1 MKSPAFSYYEAK
13 DLADAIN
20 IKKTDDDAVIL
31 AGGQSLLPTLNMRLS
46 NPSVLIDI
54 GNINE
59 LKKIKVEESHLIIG
73 AMCSHSQLMNDSAV
87 NEKLP
92 IFNKILSQIAHP
104 AIRNKGTHGGSIA
117 YGDPAAELPAFAV
130 LVNAEIILSGP
141 DGERTVS
148 AKDFYKGLFET
159 AINSDEILTSVKYPI
174 NFKDTKLFFDEVTR
188 RHGDYAMA
196 GLVGSIKQK
205 NKINNEINLVF
216 FGTGDKP
223 NEAPKT
229 CEYLL
234 NNEYNYSDIK
244 DILKT
249 DIDFASDVSSS
260 SDMKAHLSAI
270 LVGRMIKE
278 LK

>member
-20 IKKTDDDAVIL
+20 VKKTDDDAVIL

-54 GNINE
+54 G
-59 LKKIKVEESHLIIG
+59 KIKELREIKIEDGYLSIG
-73 AMCSHSQLMNDSAV
+73 AMSSHSNVMSNKDV
-87 NEKLP
+87 NEVLP
-92 IFNKILSQIAHP
+92 ILCKILSQVAHP
-104 AIRNKGTHGGSIA
+104 AIRNKGTHGGSVA

-130 LVNAEIILSGP
+130 LVDAQIVLSGSS
-141 DGERTVS
+141 GERIVS
-148 AKDFYKGLFET
+148 AKEFYKGLFET
-159 AINSDEILTSVKYPI
+159 SINPDEILTSVKYPI
-174 NFKDTKLFFDEVTR
+174 NQSNKKLFFDEITR

-205 NKINNEINLVF
+205 SNINEEINLVF

-234 NNEYNYSDIK
+234 KNEYNYSNIK
-244 DILKT
+244 DILKN
-249 DIDFASDVSSS
+249 DIEFASDISSS

-270 LVGRMIKE
+270 LVGRMMKE
-278 LK
+278 LN

>member
-54 GNINE
+54 G
-59 LKKIKVEESHLIIG
+59 KIKELREIKIEGGYLSIG
-73 AMCSHSQLMNDSAV
+73 AMSSHSKVMSNKDV
-87 NEKLP
+87 NEVLP
-92 IFNKILSQIAHP
+92 ILCKILSQVAHP
-104 AIRNKGTHGGSIA
+104 AIRNKGTHGGSVA

-130 LVNAEIILSGP
+130 LVDAQIVLSGSS
-141 DGERTVS
+141 GERIVS
-148 AKDFYKGLFET
+148 AKEFYKGLFET
-159 AINSDEILTSVKYPI
+159 SINPDEILTSVKYPI
-174 NFKDTKLFFDEVTR
+174 NQNNKQLFFDEITR

-205 NKINNEINLVF
+205 SNINEEINLVF

-223 NEAPKT
+223 NEALKT

-234 NNEYNYSDIK
+234 KNEYNYSNIK
-244 DILKT
+244 DILKNE
-249 DIDFASDVSSS
+249 IEFASDISSS

-270 LVGRMIKE
+270 LVGRMMKE
-278 LK
+278 LN

>member
-54 GNINE
+54 G
-59 LKKIKVEESHLIIG
+59 KIKELREIKIEDGFLSIG
-73 AMCSHSQLMNDSAV
+73 AMSSHSKVMSNKDV
-87 NEKLP
+87 NEVLP
-92 IFNKILSQIAHP
+92 ILCKILSQVAHP
-104 AIRNKGTHGGSIA
+104 AIRNKGTHGGSVA

-130 LVNAEIILSGP
+130 LVDAQIVLSGSS
-141 DGERTVS
+141 GERIVS

-159 AINSDEILTSVKYPI
+159 SINPDEILTSVKYPI
-174 NFKDTKLFFDEVTR
+174 NQNNKKLFFDEITR

-205 NKINNEINLVF
+205 SNINEEINLVF

-234 NNEYNYSDIK
+234 KNEYNYSNIK
-244 DILKT
+244 DILKN
-249 DIDFASDVSSS
+249 DIEFASDISSS

-270 LVGRMIKE
+270 LVGRMMKE
-278 LK
+278 LN

>member
-59 LKKIKVEESHLIIG
+59 LKKIKVEDSHLIIG
-73 AMCSHSQLMNDSAV
+73 AMCSHSQLMNDLVV

-92 IFNKILSQIAHP
+92 ILNKILSQIAHP

-148 AKDFYKGLFET
+148 AKEFYKGLFET

-260 SDMKAHLSAI
+260 SDMKAHLSTI

>member
-20 IKKTDDDAVIL
+20 VKKTDDDAVIL

-54 GNINE
+54 G
-59 LKKIKVEESHLIIG
+59 KIKELREIKIEDGYLSIG
-73 AMCSHSQLMNDSAV
+73 AMSSHSKVMSNKDV
-87 NEKLP
+87 NEALP
-92 IFNKILSQIAHP
+92 ILCKILSQVAHP
-104 AIRNKGTHGGSIA
+104 AIRNKGTHGGSVA

-130 LVNAEIILSGP
+130 LVDAQIVLSGSS
-141 DGERTVS
+141 GERMVS
-148 AKDFYKGLFET
+148 AKQFYKGLFET
-159 AINSDEILTSVKYPI
+159 SINPDEILTSVKYPI
-174 NFKDTKLFFDEVTR
+174 NESDTKLFFDEVTR

-205 NKINNEINLVF
+205 NKINEEINLVF

-229 CEYLL
+229 CKYLL
-234 NNEYNYSDIK
+234 NNEYNYTNIK

-249 DIDFASDVSSS
+249 DIEFASDISSS

-270 LVGRMIKE
+270 LVGRMMKE
-278 LK
+278 LN

>member
-59 LKKIKVEESHLIIG
+59 LKKIKVEDSHLIIG
-73 AMCSHSQLMNDSAV
+73 AMCSHSQLMNDLAV
-87 NEKLP
+87 NKKLP
-92 IFNKILSQIAHP
+92 ILNKILSQIAHP

>member
-54 GNINE
+54 G
-59 LKKIKVEESHLIIG
+59 KIKELREIKIEGGYLSIG
-73 AMCSHSQLMNDSAV
+73 AMSSHSKVMSNKDV
-87 NEKLP
+87 NEVLP
-92 IFNKILSQIAHP
+92 ILCKILSQVAHP
-104 AIRNKGTHGGSIA
+104 AIRNKGTHGGSVA

-130 LVNAEIILSGP
+130 LVDAQIVLSGSS
-141 DGERTVS
+141 GERIVS
-148 AKDFYKGLFET
+148 AKEFYKGLFET
-159 AINSDEILTSVKYPI
+159 SINPDEILTSVKYPI
-174 NFKDTKLFFDEVTR
+174 NQNNKKLFFDEITR

-205 NKINNEINLVF
+205 SNINEEINLVF

-234 NNEYNYSDIK
+234 KNEYNYSNIK
-244 DILKT
+244 DILKN
-249 DIDFASDVSSS
+249 DIEFASDISSS

-270 LVGRMIKE
+270 LVGRMMKE
-278 LK
+278 LN

>member
-59 LKKIKVEESHLIIG
+59 LKKIKVEDSHLIIG
-73 AMCSHSQLMNDSAV
+73 AMCSHSQLMNDLTV

-92 IFNKILSQIAHP
+92 ILNKILSQIAHP

-141 DGERTVS
+141 DGERTVL
-148 AKDFYKGLFET
+148 AKDFYRGLFET

-174 NFKDTKLFFDEVTR
+174 NFKDIKLFFDEVTR

>member
-59 LKKIKVEESHLIIG
+59 LKKIKVEDSHLIIG
-73 AMCSHSQLMNDSAV
+73 AMCSHSQLMNDFVV

-92 IFNKILSQIAHP
+92 ILNKILSQIAHP

>member
-59 LKKIKVEESHLIIG
+59 LKNIKVEDSHLIIG
-73 AMCSHSQLMNDSAV
+73 AMCSHSQLMNDLAV

-92 IFNKILSQIAHP
+92 ILNKILSQIAHP

-148 AKDFYKGLFET
+148 AKDFYRGLFET
-159 AINSDEILTSVKYPI
+159 AINSDEILTYVKYPI

-249 DIDFASDVSSS
+249 DIDFAADVSSS
-260 SDMKAHLSAI
+260 SDMKAHLSTI

>member
-59 LKKIKVEESHLIIG
+59 LKKIKVEDSHLIIG
-73 AMCSHSQLMNDSAV
+73 AMCSHSQLMNDFAV
-87 NEKLP
+87 NKKLP
-92 IFNKILSQIAHP
+92 ILNKILSQIAHP

-141 DGERTVS
+141 DGERIVS

-229 CEYLL
+229 SEYLL

>member
-20 IKKTDDDAVIL
+20 IKKTDNNAVIL

-59 LKKIKVEESHLIIG
+59 LKKIKVEDSHLIIG
-73 AMCSHSQLMNDSAV
+73 AMCSHSQLMNDLAV

-92 IFNKILSQIAHP
+92 ILNKILSQIAHP

-141 DGERTVS
+141 NGERTVS

-234 NNEYNYSDIK
+234 NNEYHYSDIK

>member
-20 IKKTDDDAVIL
+20 VKKTDDDAVIL

-54 GNINE
+54 G
-59 LKKIKVEESHLIIG
+59 KIKELREIKIEDGFLCIG
-73 AMCSHSQLMNDSAV
+73 AMSSHSKVMNNKDV
-87 NEKLP
+87 NKVLP
-92 IFNKILSQIAHP
+92 ILNKILSQVAHP
-104 AIRNKGTHGGSIA
+104 AIRNKGTHGGSVA

-130 LVNAEIILSGP
+130 LVDAQIVLSGSS
-141 DGERTVS
+141 GERIIS
-148 AKDFYKGLFET
+148 AKEFYKGLFET
-159 AINSDEILTSVKYPI
+159 SINSDEILTSVKYPI
-174 NFKDTKLFFDEVTR
+174 NENDIKLFFDEVPR

-205 NKINNEINLVF
+205 NKINEEINLVF

-234 NNEYNYSDIK
+234 NNEYNYTDVK

-249 DIDFASDVSSS
+249 DIEFASDISSS

-270 LVGRMIKE
+270 LVGRMMKE
-278 LK
+278 LN

>member
-1 MKSPAFSYYEAK
+1 MKSPAFSYHEAK

-20 IKKTDDDAVIL
+20 IKKSDDDAVIL

-46 NPSVLIDI
+46 SPSVLIDI
-54 GNINE
+54 GSINE
-59 LKKIKVEESHLIIG
+59 LKKIKVEDSYLIMG
-73 AMCSHSQLMNDSAV
+73 AMCSHSQIMNNKEV

-92 IFNKILSQIAHP
+92 ILNKILSQVAHP

-130 LVNAEIILSGP
+130 LTNAEIILSGS
-141 DGERTVS
+141 DGERIVS
-148 AKDFYKGLFET
+148 AKEFYKGLFET

-174 NFKDTKLFFDEVTR
+174 NQNDTKLFFDEVTR

-196 GLVGSIKQK
+196 GLIGSIKQN
-205 NKINNEINLVF
+205 NKINEEINLVF
-216 FGTGDKP
+216 FGTGDRP

-234 NNEYNYSDIK
+234 KNEYNYSDIK
-244 DILKT
+244 DILKN
-249 DIDFASDVSSS
+249 DIDFASDISSS
-260 SDMKAHLSAI
+260 PDMKAHLSAI
-270 LVGRMIKE
+270 LVGRMMKE
-278 LK
+278 LN

>member
-59 LKKIKVEESHLIIG
+59 LKKIKVEDSHLIIG
-73 AMCSHSQLMNDSAV
+73 AMCSHSQLMNDLVV

-92 IFNKILSQIAHP
+92 ILNKILSQIAHP

-141 DGERTVS
+141 DGERIVS